1 MILIGEGWPYLA
13 VKILSAL
20 LREITS
26 KYHSDFYCL
35 NYLHFF
41 ASKNTLKFHKKECGN
56 KGFCNIIMP
65 SEDTKTLQFNK
76 YQKLDNALFT
86 IYADLE
92 CLIEKTDGY
101 KDNPGKSSIKKIR
114 WNIQ

>member
-1 MILIGEGWPYLA
+1 MYAKNEKRYLFYVSKHNSNHEKQIIFLMILIGEGWPYLA

-41 ASKNTLKFHKKECGN
+41 ASKNALEFHKKECGN

-86 IYADLE
+86 IYADL
-92 CLIEKTDGY
+92 
-101 KDNPGKSSIKKIR
+101 
-114 WNIQ
+114 